1 MMDTVQDKD
10 FFTIDDFDVDDKT
23 ILVRVDI
30 NTPMDPEGNILDDLR
45 ISSHIPTIQGLE
57 DSRVVLLA
65 HQSRAGKSDFTTMQP
80 HAERLSHYLGR
91 EVEYV
96 DDIFGS
102 HARSRIAA
110 MEKGDVLLLENV
122 RFYSEETI
130 SRPAKEHARTHMVKN
145 LAPLAD
151 IFLNDAFAVSHRSHL
166 SLMGFTHL
174 LPCGAGR
181 LMEKEITSLDKGI
194 KGGGRPCIFVLG
206 GSKVDDSL
214 MVAENVLSN
223 GGADRVLVTGVVA
236 NVMLAASGFDIGKAN
251 KDFIES
257 QGYLEQIDRA
267 KQILDDFDGK
277 VGLPVD
283 VALNDN
289 GSRVEVSI
297 DEVGDSI
304 LSINDIGI
312 ETIVAFSREISQAGT
327 VILNGPA
334 GVSELDGFE
343 LGTYEIIKAATEAD
357 YSIAGGG
364 HISAEVRNMGFDHS
378 FSHISTGGGSCIDY
392 LAGTPLSAI
401 EALKKAAVLIS
412 KDD

>member
-1 MMDTVQDKD
+1 MDTVQDKD
-10 FFTIDDFDVDDKT
+10 YFTIDDFDVDDKT

-30 NTPMDPEGNILDDLR
+30 NTPMDPEGSILDDLR
-45 ISSHIPTIQGLE
+45 ISSHIPTIKDLE
-57 DSRVVLLA
+57 DSRVVLIA

-80 HAERLSHYLGR
+80 HAERLSYYLGR

-130 SRPAKEHARTHMVKN
+130 SRSAKEHASTHMVKN

-181 LMEKEITSLDKGI
+181 LMEKEITSLDRGI

-206 GSKVDDSL
+206 GAKVDDSL
-214 MVAENVLSN
+214 TVAENVLSN

-236 NVMLAASGFDIGKAN
+236 NVMLDASGFDIGKAN

-267 KQILDDFDGK
+267 KKILDDFDGK

-289 GSRVEVSI
+289 GSRIEVSI
-297 DEVGDSI
+297 EEVGDSI
-304 LSINDIGI
+304 LPINDIGI
-312 ETIVAFSREISQAGT
+312 ETIVAYSREISQAGT

-334 GVSELDGFE
+334 GVSEQDGFE
-343 LGTYEIIKAATEAD
+343 LGTYEIVKAATEAD

-392 LAGTPLSAI
+392 LAGTPLPAI
-401 EALKKAAVLIS
+401 EALKKAAVIIS
-412 KDD
+412 KHD

>member
-1 MMDTVQDKD
+1 MDTVQDKD
-10 FFTIDDFDVDDKT
+10 YFTIDDFDVDDKT

-30 NTPMDPEGNILDDLR
+30 NTPMDPEGSILDDLR
-45 ISSHIPTIQGLE
+45 ISSHIPTIKDLE

-80 HAERLSHYLGR
+80 HAEILSYYLGR

-130 SRPAKEHARTHMVKN
+130 SRSAKEHASTHMVKN

-181 LMEKEITSLDKGI
+181 LMEKEITSLDRGI

-206 GSKVDDSL
+206 GAKVDDSL
-214 MVAENVLSN
+214 TVAENVLSN

-251 KDFIES
+251 KDLIES
-257 QGYLEQIDRA
+257 QGYLEQIDRS
-267 KQILDDFDGK
+267 KKILDDFDGK

-289 GSRVEVSI
+289 GSRIEVSVE
-297 DEVGDSI
+297 EVGDSI
-304 LSINDIGI
+304 LPINDIGI
-312 ETIVAFSREISQAGT
+312 ETIVAYSREISQAGT

-334 GVSELDGFE
+334 GVSEQDGFE
-343 LGTYEIIKAATEAD
+343 LGTYEIVKAATEAD

-364 HISAEVRNMGFDHS
+364 HISAEVRDMGFDHS

-392 LAGTPLSAI
+392 LAGTPLPAI

-412 KDD
+412 KHD

>member
-10 FFTIDDFDVDDKT
+10 YFTIDDFDVDDKT

-30 NTPMDPEGNILDDLR
+30 NTPMDPEGSILDDLR
-45 ISSHIPTIQGLE
+45 ISSHIPTIKDLE
-57 DSRVVLLA
+57 DSRVVLIA

-80 HAERLSHYLGR
+80 HAERLSYYLGR

-130 SRPAKEHARTHMVKN
+130 SRSAKEHASTHMVKN

-181 LMEKEITSLDKGI
+181 LMEKEITSLDRGI

-206 GSKVDDSL
+206 GAKVDDSL
-214 MVAENVLSN
+214 TVAENVLSN

-257 QGYLEQIDRA
+257 QGYVEQIDRA
-267 KQILDDFDGK
+267 KKILDDFDGK

-289 GSRVEVSI
+289 GSRIEVSVE
-297 DEVGDSI
+297 EVGDSI
-304 LSINDIGI
+304 LPINDIGI
-312 ETIVAFSREISQAGT
+312 ETIVAYSREISQAGT

-334 GVSELDGFE
+334 GVSEFDGFE
-343 LGTYEIIKAATEAD
+343 LGTYEIVKAATEAD

-392 LAGTPLSAI
+392 LAGTPLPAI
-401 EALKKAAVLIS
+401 EALKKAAVIIS
-412 KDD
+412 KHD